1 MKYKN
6 WLIFFLI
13 SILLTISNTSNAASK
28 EEIDEKVKESVKAF
42 YAFSSAGE
50 RLSKK
55 AFGMLVFPSIIKA
68 GFVLGGEYGEGVLL
82 SNGKTVDY
90 YSTASASVGWQL
102 GVEERSQV
110 ILFMTKDA
118 YEHFKRSEGWDV
130 GVDGSVAITTF
141 GTGKNFTVENSKE
154 PVIGF
159 VFSQKGL
166 MGNISLEGSKISK
179 IYK

>member
-1 MKYKN
+1 MK
-6 WLIFFLI
+6 
-13 SILLTISNTSNAASK
+13 
-28 EEIDEKVKESVKAF
+28 
-42 YAFSSAGE
+42 
-50 RLSKK
+50 
-55 AFGMLVFPSIIKA
+55 II
-68 GFVLGGEYGEGVLL
+68 VLL
-82 SNGKTVDY
+82 FLVSHGKTIDY

-102 GVEERSQV
+102 GAQERSQV

-118 YEHFKRSEGWDV
+118 YEHFQKSEGWDV
-130 GVDGSVAITTF
+130 GVDGSIAITTL
-141 GTGKNFTVENSKE
+141 GAGKDFSVENSKE

>member
-6 WLIFFLI
+6 YLLAFFMGAQLI
-13 SILLTISNTSNAASK
+13 SNVTFAASK
-28 EEIDEKVKESVKAF
+28 AEIDEKIKESIKTF

-50 RLSKK
+50 SLSHK

-68 GFVLGGEYGEGVLL
+68 GFVLGGEYGEGALL
-82 SNGKTVDY
+82 SNGKTIDY

-102 GVEERSQV
+102 GAQERSQV
-110 ILFMTKDA
+110 ILFMTKAA
-118 YEHFKRSEGWDV
+118 YEHFQKSEGWDV
-130 GVDGSVAITTF
+130 GVDGSVAITTL
-141 GTGKNFTVENSKE
+141 GAGKDFTVENSKE

-166 MGNISLEGSKISK
+166 MGNISLEGTKISK

>member
-1 MKYKN
+1 MKSKV
-6 WLIFFLI
+6 FLL
-13 SILLTISNTSNAASK
+13 SILLCFASFSNILQAASK
-28 EEIDEKVKESVKAF
+28 EEIDEKIKESIKTF

-50 RLSKK
+50 SLSHK
-55 AFGMLVFPSIIKA
+55 AYGMLVFPSIIKA
-68 GFVLGGEYGEGVLL
+68 GFVLGGEYGEGALL
-82 SNGKTVDY
+82 SNGKTIDY

-102 GVEERSQV
+102 GAQERSQI

-118 YEHFKRSEGWDV
+118 YEHFKKSEGWDV
-130 GVDGSVAITTF
+130 GVDGSIAITTL
-141 GTGKNFTVENSKE
+141 GAGKDFTVENSKE